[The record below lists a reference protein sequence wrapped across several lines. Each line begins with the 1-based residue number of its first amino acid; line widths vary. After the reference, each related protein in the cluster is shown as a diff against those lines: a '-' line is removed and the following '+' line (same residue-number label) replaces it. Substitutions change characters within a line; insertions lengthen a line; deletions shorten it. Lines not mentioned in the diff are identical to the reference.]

1 MQNTIYCIFCGKA
14 IECARRHSFDNVAH
28 LLIFDGSLDSG
39 VEPGDLAMTSRRA
52 TNFSHPSSKHI
63 IIFTIY
69 IYLGTVYVVLYT

>member
-39 VEPGDLAMTSRRA
+39 VEPGDLAMTSRRYQL
-52 TNFSHPSSKHI
+52 SHPSSKNRI
-63 IIFTIY
+63 LLNIF
-69 IYLGTVYVVLYT
+69 IYLGTA